1 MYLWIMLVVS
11 NDETRCSGPPAINR
25 YGVYLPKGRF
35 SKRGGLLQSARIR
48 PPLFERQQ
56 EFDIKTA
63 CLGFLVPLEKSHEKF
78 ERTELVVDSLT

>member
-1 MYLWIMLVVS
+1 MVVS

-56 EFDIKTA
+56 GFDIKTA